1 MTTERQMPQTQE
13 AYNVSDEQ
21 LDDLEVHPCFRCG
34 VTEAPGWG
42 VLLGPSLDGQEPR
55 CLYLCPGCFETI
67 MLLVKRPS
75 CTQ

>member
-13 AYNVSDEQ
+13 AS
-21 LDDLEVHPCFRCG
+21 CFRCG

-67 MLLVKRPS
+67 ILLVKRPS